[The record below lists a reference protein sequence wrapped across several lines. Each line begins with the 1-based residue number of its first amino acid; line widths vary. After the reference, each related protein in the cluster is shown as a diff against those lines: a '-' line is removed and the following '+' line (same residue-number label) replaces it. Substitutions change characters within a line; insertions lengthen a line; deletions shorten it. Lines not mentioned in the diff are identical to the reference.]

1 MDINS
6 TLKNWEKSLD
16 KHSFLQKKSNKYK
29 PSKKSINRILAYA
42 NSARNIKTRLP
53 EPIVVLLN

>member
-16 KHSFLQKKSNKYK
+16 KNSFFKKKPNKYK

-42 NSARNIKTRLP
+42 NSARSIKTRLP
-53 EPIVVLLN
+53 ETIVILLN